1 MIEPRR
7 PFDAGVKA
15 SPNDEESVMTLHEP
29 NRSEE
34 PEVIDNAVHV
44 PDPEANRAG
53 GTQIAIV
60 AVAIVVI
67 LSIFF
72 YGVNNQRTEVAAP
85 QTASTGA
92 TPVNPGASP
101 PAAQAPSD
109 QKPQQQ
115 GNTAQTQQPPT
126 PGNAPSMTT
135 GQGDSTRTTGTE
147 SGHNPANQQPANAG
161 QDGSAAG
168 NSGAPAQPGGQQQ

>member
-1 MIEPRR
+1 MTQPEPTRTD
-7 PFDAGVKA
+7 P
-15 SPNDEESVMTLHEP
+15 
-29 NRSEE
+29 

-44 PDPEANRAG
+44 PDPEDNRAG

-72 YGVNNQRTEVAAP
+72 YGLNNQRDEAAGP
-85 QTASTGA
+85 QTAAAGA
-92 TPVNPGASP
+92 APVNAGASP
-101 PAAQAPSD
+101 SAAQAPSD

-115 GNTAQTQQPPT
+115 GNTAQTQPPAT
-126 PGNAPSMTT
+126 PGHAPSMTT

-147 SGHNPANQQPANAG
+147 SGNKPAPQQPANAG
-161 QDGSAAG
+161 PNGTAAG
-168 NSGAPAQPGGQQQ
+168 NSGAPAQPQ

>member
-1 MIEPRR
+1 
-7 PFDAGVKA
+7 
-15 SPNDEESVMTLHEP
+15 MTTHEP
-29 NRSEE
+29 NRDAPPEV
-34 PEVIDNAVHV
+34 PEVIDNAVHIE
-44 PDPEANRAG
+44 DPEANKAG

-60 AVAIVVI
+60 AVAIVAI

-72 YGVNNQRTEVAAP
+72 YGLNNQRTEVSGP
-85 QTASTGA
+85 QTAATGA
-92 TPVNPGASP
+92 APVNPGASP

-115 GNTAQTQQPPT
+115 GNTAQTQQPAT

-147 SGHNPANQQPANAG
+147 SGTKPAPQQPANAG
-161 QDGSAAG
+161 PNGTAAG
-168 NSGAPAQPGGQQQ
+168 NSGAPAQPHGQQQ

>member
-1 MIEPRR
+1 
-7 PFDAGVKA
+7 
-15 SPNDEESVMTLHEP
+15 MTLHEP

-44 PDPEANRAG
+44 PEPEANRAG

-147 SGHNPANQQPANAG
+147 SGTKPAPQQPANAG
-161 QDGSAAG
+161 QNGSAAG

>member
-1 MIEPRR
+1 M
-7 PFDAGVKA
+7 
-15 SPNDEESVMTLHEP
+15 SVHEP
-29 NRSEE
+29 NRIEQ

-44 PDPEANRAG
+44 PDPETEKAG

-72 YGVNNQRTEVAAP
+72 YGLSNQRNEVAAP
-85 QTASTGA
+85 QTAASGA
-92 TPVNPGASP
+92 APVNPGASP

-115 GNTAQTQQPPT
+115 GNTAQTQQPAT

-147 SGHNPANQQPANAG
+147 SGNKPAPQQPANAG
-161 QDGSAAG
+161 QNGTAAG
-168 NSGAPAQPGGQQQ
+168 NSGTPAQPHGQQQ

>member
-1 MIEPRR
+1 
-7 PFDAGVKA
+7 
-15 SPNDEESVMTLHEP
+15 MTMHEP
-29 NRSEE
+29 DRTDE

-44 PDPEANRAG
+44 PDPETEKAG

-72 YGVNNQRTEVAAP
+72 YALNNQRNEVAPP

-92 TPVNPGASP
+92 APVNPGASP

-109 QKPQQQ
+109 QKP
-115 GNTAQTQQPPT
+115 PT
-126 PGNAPSMTT
+126 PGNAPSIAT

-147 SGHNPANQQPANAG
+147 SGNKPAPQQPANAG
-161 QDGSAAG
+161 QNGTAAG
-168 NSGAPAQPGGQQQ
+168 NSGAPAQPRGQQQ